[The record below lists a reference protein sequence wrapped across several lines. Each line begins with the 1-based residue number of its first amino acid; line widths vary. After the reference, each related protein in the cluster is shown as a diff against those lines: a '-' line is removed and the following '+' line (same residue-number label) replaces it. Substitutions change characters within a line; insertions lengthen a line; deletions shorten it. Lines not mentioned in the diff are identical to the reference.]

1 MKKNKERRKK
11 KSKAIRTHH
20 SSVIP
25 PIPGKEVIFT
35 YEKNFKQIFYLNINS
50 TSMNLQLTP

>member
-25 PIPGKEVIFT
+25 PIPGKEVIF
-35 YEKNFKQIFYLNINS
+35 NFKQIFYLNINS